1 MHYLC
6 NMIERL
12 LLIDSIKR
20 KFEKFPCV
28 ILLGLR
34 QVGKTTISKSLFAS
48 DVKYLDLEKPKDKYL
63 LEAGVSEYLE
73 NFFDSVVVIDE
84 VQLLP
89 FIFSELR
96 PIIDSNKKSSR
107 FVLLGSAN
115 PTLVRGVSESLT
127 GRAAYIDILPLSIE
141 EVGVENYQKRWLR
154 GGLPMAYTA
163 ETNVDA
169 FEWLDEYLRSYI
181 ERDFSMLFGIQIN
194 VNIAR
199 RMLKIVASVNGS
211 TLNTSD
217 LSRSL
222 GVSNSTTNNYLDLLE
237 GGYFINRLQP
247 YFPNVSKRVVKSPKL
262 YISDEGILHSLA
274 NINTYESLID
284 HVLVGASW
292 EGFVINQIRSIVGKK
307 VELYFY
313 RTQVGAEIDL
323 LIVKD
328 NRPYV
333 AIEIK
338 NSNTPSISKGFYLAC
353 EDVGVEHKYIITKS
367 EGGYTLKNAR
377 VIGLVDFLTKELD
390 NLIL

>member
-1 MHYLC
+1 
-6 NMIERL
+6 MIERL
-12 LLIDSIKR
+12 LLIDNIKR

-237 GGYFINRLQP
+237 GGYFIYRLQP

>member
-1 MHYLC
+1 
-6 NMIERL
+6 MIERPH
-12 LLIDSIKR
+12 LIDSINHKL
-20 KFEKFPCV
+20 EKFPCV

-34 QVGKTTISKSLFAS
+34 QVGKTTISKSLFVS

-73 NFFDSVVVIDE
+73 NFSKSVVIIDE

-89 FIFSELR
+89 SIFSELR
-96 PIIDSNKKSSR
+96 PIIDSNKKKGR
-107 FVLLGSAN
+107 FILLGSAN

-154 GGLPMAYTA
+154 GGLPIAYTA
-163 ETNVDA
+163 ETNFDA
-169 FEWLDEYLRSYI
+169 FEWLSEYLRSYI
-181 ERDFSMLFGIQIN
+181 DRDFLTLFGIQIN
-194 VNIAR
+194 VNIVR
-199 RMLKIVASVNGS
+199 RMLKIVASINGS

-237 GGYFINRLQP
+237 GGYFIFRLQP
-247 YFPNVSKRVVKSPKL
+247 YFPNITKRVVKSPKL

-274 NINTYESLID
+274 NINTYESLLD

-292 EGFVINQIRSIVGKK
+292 EGFVINQIRSKVGNK

-323 LIVKD
+323 LIVRD
-328 NRPYV
+328 NTPHI

-367 EGGYTLKNAR
+367 EGGFTLKNAKVR
-377 VIGLVDFLTKELD
+377 GLVDFLTKELD
-390 NLIL
+390 NLL

>member
-1 MHYLC
+1 
-6 NMIERL
+6 MIERL

>member
-1 MHYLC
+1 
-6 NMIERL
+6 MIERL

-237 GGYFINRLQP
+237 GGYFIYRLQP

>member
-1 MHYLC
+1 
-6 NMIERL
+6 MIERPH
-12 LLIDSIKR
+12 LIDSINR
-20 KFEKFPCV
+20 KLEKFPCV

-34 QVGKTTISKSLFAS
+34 QVGKTTISKSLFVS

-73 NFFDSVVVIDE
+73 NFSQNVVIIDE

-89 FIFSELR
+89 SIFSELR
-96 PIIDSNKKSSR
+96 PIIDSNKKKGR
-107 FVLLGSAN
+107 FILLGSAN

-154 GGLPMAYTA
+154 GGLPIAYTA
-163 ETNVDA
+163 ETNFDA
-169 FEWLDEYLRSYI
+169 FEWLSEYLRSYI
-181 ERDFSMLFGIQIN
+181 DRDFLTLFGIQIN
-194 VNIAR
+194 VNIVR
-199 RMLKIVASVNGS
+199 RMLKIVASINGS

-237 GGYFINRLQP
+237 GGYFIFRLQP
-247 YFPNVSKRVVKSPKL
+247 YFPNITKRVVKSPKL

-274 NINTYESLID
+274 NINTYESLLD

-292 EGFVINQIRSIVGKK
+292 EGFIINQIRSKVGNK

-328 NRPYV
+328 NIPHI

-367 EGGYTLKNAR
+367 EGGFTLKNAKVR
-377 VIGLVDFLTKELD
+377 GLVDFLTKELD
-390 NLIL
+390 NLL

>member
-1 MHYLC
+1 
-6 NMIERL
+6 MIERL
-12 LLIDSIKR
+12 LLMDSIKR
-20 KFEKFPCV
+20 KLEKFPCV

-48 DVKYLDLEKPKDKYL
+48 DVKYLDLEKPKDRYL
-63 LEAGVSEYLE
+63 LEAGVGDYIE
-73 NFFDSVVVIDE
+73 NFPDSIIVIDE

-89 FIFSELR
+89 HVFSELR
-96 PIIDSNKKSSR
+96 PIIDSNRKKGR
-107 FVLLGSAN
+107 FILLGSAN

-154 GGLPMAYTA
+154 GGLPNAYTA
-163 ETNVDA
+163 ATNDDA
-169 FEWLDEYLRSYI
+169 FEWIDEYLRSYI
-181 ERDFSMLFGIQIN
+181 ERDFSLLFGIQIN

-199 RMLKIVASVNGS
+199 RMLKILASTNGS

-217 LSRSL
+217 LSRSI
-222 GVSNSTTNNYLDLLE
+222 GVSNSTTNHYIDLLE
-237 GGYFINRLQP
+237 GGYFIFRLPP
-247 YFPNVSKRVVKSPKL
+247 YFPNVTKRVVKSPKV

-284 HVLVGASW
+284 NILVGASW
-292 EGFVINQIRSIVGKK
+292 EGFVINQIRYKVGKK

-323 LIVKD
+323 LLVKD
-328 NRPYV
+328 NKPYV

-338 NSNTPSISKGFYLAC
+338 NSNTPSVSKGFYVAC
-353 EDVGVEHKYIITKS
+353 DDVGVVHKYIITKS
-367 EGGYTLKNAR
+367 EGGFTLKNAK
-377 VIGLVDFLTKELD
+377 VIGLVDFLTKELA
-390 NLIL
+390 NVIL

>member
-1 MHYLC
+1 
-6 NMIERL
+6 MIERPH
-12 LLIDSIKR
+12 LIDSINR
-20 KFEKFPCV
+20 KLEKFPCV

-34 QVGKTTISKSLFAS
+34 QVGKTTISKSLFVS

-73 NFFDSVVVIDE
+73 NFSKSVVIIDE

-89 FIFSELR
+89 SIFSELR
-96 PIIDSNKKSSR
+96 PIIDSNKKKGR
-107 FVLLGSAN
+107 FILLGSAN

-154 GGLPMAYTA
+154 GGLPIAYTA
-163 ETNVDA
+163 ETNFDA
-169 FEWLDEYLRSYI
+169 FEWLSEFLRSYI
-181 ERDFSMLFGIQIN
+181 DRDFLTLFGIQIN
-194 VNIAR
+194 VNIVR
-199 RMLKIVASVNGS
+199 RMLKIVASINGS

-237 GGYFINRLQP
+237 GGYFIFRLQP
-247 YFPNVSKRVVKSPKL
+247 YFPNITKRVVKSPKL

-274 NINTYESLID
+274 NINTYESLLD

-292 EGFVINQIRSIVGKK
+292 EGFVINQIRSKVGNK

-328 NRPYV
+328 NIPHI

-367 EGGYTLKNAR
+367 EGGFTLKNAKVR
-377 VIGLVDFLTKELD
+377 GLVDFLTKELD
-390 NLIL
+390 NLL